1 MRHPA
6 CNKRGWRSEGVCYL
20 LQVDGI
26 ASKSQYR
33 RSNEQLQ
40 PIQSVLPGWYI
51 SVLVMVG
58 GDPLLVRVVDGV

>member
-1 MRHPA
+1 
-6 CNKRGWRSEGVCYL
+6 
-20 LQVDGI
+20 LQVAGI